1 MKRLLFNDTHAAF
14 RASVHAF
21 YAERLVP
28 EYANW
33 ECDGALPRQVWTTA
47 GELGLLGMQVP
58 AEYGGG
64 GQDSFLFN
72 VILTEECH
80 HMGVAFGGLRMHTD
94 IAMPLFLQ
102 LAEAEQRSRWL
113 PRLVSGDAIGALA
126 TSQVGG
132 GCDDKA
138 MTLRAVRD
146 GRNYIVY
153 GSKTVVSDAAAADLI
168 VTAVTTD
175 SAAGRDGLSL
185 LVIDTDSPRL
195 TRDRWPGKT
204 STNATGLA
212 QLTFDDVVVP
222 ADNLLGD
229 EGRGFGYLT
238 ANTAR
243 ERLSIAVNCQAS
255 AVKALR
261 DTIEDF
267 TRPKTLGDT
276 APLFHNTALEIAT
289 CATDVEAGQSLLD
302 RALVAHDEG
311 DLSAADAAM
320 VKLFCAEM
328 QRRVVG
334 RCRQLHGSNRD
345 MTGSHPIAA
354 LYVDARVSPSYGA
367 SAEVMKVVV
376 AQALGI

>member
-1 MKRLLFNDTHAAF
+1 LKRLLFDDTHAAF
-14 RASVHAF
+14 RARVHAF

-28 EYANW
+28 EYANG
-33 ECDGALPRQVWTTA
+33 ECDGAPPRQVWTAA
-47 GELGLLGMQVP
+47 GELGLLGMQAP

-72 VILTEECH
+72 VILTEESH

-94 IAMPLFLQ
+94 IAMPFFLRV
-102 LAEAEQRSRWL
+102 ANAEQRSRWL
-113 PRLVSGDAIGALA
+113 PRLVSGDAIGALT

-153 GSKTVVSDAAAADLI
+153 GSKTVVSEAAAADLI
-168 VTAVTTD
+168 VTAVSTD

-195 TRDRWPGKT
+195 TRDQWPGKT
-204 STNATGLA
+204 SPNTPGLA

-222 ADNLLGD
+222 AENLLGE

-238 ANTAR
+238 ANMAQ
-243 ERLSIAVNCQAS
+243 ERLSIAVNRQAS

-261 DTIEDF
+261 DTIEDIR
-267 TRPKTLGDT
+267 RPKTFGDT
-276 APLFHNTALEIAT
+276 APLFHNTAFEIAT

-302 RALVAHDEG
+302 RALVAHDDGE
-311 DLSAADAAM
+311 LSAADAAM

-345 MTGSHPIAA
+345 TTGRHPIAA

-367 SAEVMKVVV
+367 SAEVMKAVI